1 VEGTTPPPNK
11 EESMTRKDYVLIANA
26 ISDLMISQRDRGAF
40 AHAPSLDEVA
50 RELAYALEGDN
61 PRFDR
66 ARFLQACGVN

>member
-1 VEGTTPPPNK
+1 
-11 EESMTRKDYVLIANA
+11 MTRKDYVIIAEVIA
-26 ISDLMISQRDRGAF
+26 DLMASQKDRGAF

-66 ARFLQACGVN
+66 ARFLTACGVN